1 MAIPTHI
8 RHFFIFGILLLSSIF
23 SFAQNIDTSS
33 ATELYQAA
41 RRAAFDS
48 SDYPRA
54 KAYLFSALQK
64 SPNDP
69 DIRIFLGR
77 IYTWTKNYDSARI
90 AFRQALDKHPDYE
103 DAFVAYADLEYYA
116 DQNQR
121 SLDLI
126 RQGLAIN
133 PSSEQLMFRQ
143 ARQLNALGRT
153 SEAMS
158 ALEKLLLLHPSN
170 TEALALFNNISNVR
184 KTPPPT
190 TGVTTSS
197 DDLLAAAR
205 KAAFDKKNYEQAKQ
219 LLYQALKQS
228 PDYADVKIFLGR
240 IHTWTNNPDSARYYF
255 RSALA
260 TNAGYEDAAVGYADL
275 EYWENNNAASLAVTE
290 TALKLN
296 PSSEALLF
304 RKARALN
311 AMRQFSAADSAVQQV
326 LRINRNNSE
335 ARLLADRIKELSAA
349 NKIGI
354 SYDYVYFDKQFADP
368 WHLVSLDYTRATS
381 IGSITG
387 RINYANRF
395 RENGLQ
401 YELEAYPHIS
411 KTFYSYVSLGYSDKV
426 GVFPQWR
433 GGFSLYVN
441 LPRSYEGE
449 LGFRYLKFSGDPT
462 WIYTAYLGK
471 YYKSW
476 LFGVRTYLTPSSTVS
491 AVSSSYNAS
500 ARYYYGS
507 ADDVIG
513 FNVGYG
519 ISPDDRLNAIQ
530 LDNPVKLTS
539 YKAGL
544 SFKRKVSRFN
554 VLTMDASYYNQEYL
568 PDTKGNQYQLSI
580 GWLHRF

>member
-8 RHFFIFGILLLSSIF
+8 RHFVISGILLLSSLY
-23 SFAQNIDTSS
+23 STAQHTDTST
-33 ATELYQAA
+33 ATGLYQAA

-54 KAYLFSALQK
+54 KTYLLRALKK
-64 SPNDP
+64 SPNDV
-69 DIRIFLGR
+69 DSRIFLGR

-90 AFRQALDKHPDYE
+90 AFRQALDKYPDYE
-103 DAFVAYADLEYYA
+103 DAFVAYADMEYYA

-121 SLDLI
+121 SLDI
-126 RQGLAIN
+126 VRQGLAIN

-153 SEAMS
+153 AEAKT
-158 ALEKLLLLHPSN
+158 AVERLLLLHPAN

-184 KTPPPT
+184 KPPAPA
-190 TGVTTSS
+190 TGVSTSS
-197 DDLLAAAR
+197 DDLLVAAR
-205 KAAFDKKNYEQAKQ
+205 KAAFDNKNYEQAKQ
-219 LLYQALKQS
+219 LLYQALKQN

-255 RSALA
+255 KSALA
-260 TNAGYEDAAVGYADL
+260 SNAGYEDAAVAYADM
-275 EYWENNNAASLAVTE
+275 EYWENNNAASLNVIE
-290 TALKLN
+290 PALKQRPL
-296 PSSEALLF
+296 SEALLF

-311 AMRQFSAADSAVQQV
+311 AMRQYSAADTVIQQV
-326 LRINRNNSE
+326 LRINRNNPE
-335 ARLLADRIKELSAA
+335 ARLLADRIKDLSAG

-381 IGSITG
+381 IGSVTG

-401 YELEAYPHIS
+401 YELEAYPRIS
-411 KTFYSYVSLGYSDKV
+411 KTFYSYVNIGYSDKV

-441 LPRSYEGE
+441 LPKSYEGE

-471 YYKSW
+471 YYRSW

-491 AVSSSYNAS
+491 AVSSSYNVS

-507 ADDVIG
+507 ADDMIG
-513 FNVGYG
+513 FNAGYG

-544 SFKRKVSRFN
+544 SFKKKVSRFN
-554 VLTMDASYYNQEYL
+554 VLAFDASYYNQEYL
-568 PDTKGNQYQLSI
+568 PNTKGNQYQLSI